1 MENSFHHSPTT
12 KMIYSQKKPTG
23 KFDLLGNPIFTHDL
37 VNNILLG
44 DYIDYGHVGEE
55 ILQIDYLSRQQ

>member
-1 MENSFHHSPTT
+1 
-12 KMIYSQKKPTG
+12 MIYSQKKPTG
-23 KFDLLGNPIFTHDL
+23 KFDLLGNLIFTHDL

-44 DYIDYGHVGEE
+44 DYIDYGHVGVE